1 MVWYPKKFPAQQN
14 FDHLVSQM
22 DIYRTLADLIG
33 QFLLINSF
41 LVSFNDIFQYIF
53 LGAKLPCHEAP
64 DSRSLLPI
72 LTGENLVDPFGEN
85 VDLIHHGMEKNFLAL
100 RQGNFKWIPVSNE
113 LFDLSKDMEEKN
125 NLFLKSEF
133 QDLGRT
139 MNETLFTRIANIEAR
154 EKRNQKGTI
163 SVC

>member
-1 MVWYPKKFPAQQN
+1 MVLTKYF
-14 FDHLVSQM
+14 
-22 DIYRTLADLIG
+22 
-33 QFLLINSF
+33 
-41 LVSFNDIFQYIF
+41 F
-53 LGAKLPCHEAP
+53 LGAELPCHEAP

-72 LTGENLVDPFGEN
+72 LTGENLVDPFAEN

-125 NLFLKSEF
+125 NLFRKNKF
-133 QDLGRT
+133 QGLGRK

>member
-1 MVWYPKKFPAQQN
+1 MILTKYF
-14 FDHLVSQM
+14 
-22 DIYRTLADLIG
+22 
-33 QFLLINSF
+33 
-41 LVSFNDIFQYIF
+41 F
-53 LGAKLPCHEAP
+53 LGAELPCHEAP

-72 LTGENLVDPFGEN
+72 LTGENLVDPFAEN

-125 NLFLKSEF
+125 NLFLKSKF